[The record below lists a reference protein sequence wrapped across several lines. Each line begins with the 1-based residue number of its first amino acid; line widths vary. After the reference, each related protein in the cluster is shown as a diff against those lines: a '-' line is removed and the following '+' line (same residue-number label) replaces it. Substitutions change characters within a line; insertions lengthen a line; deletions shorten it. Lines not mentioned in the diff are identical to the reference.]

1 MPSDNYLLSVIYVMG
16 EPMNA
21 RSLLLGAATLLLI
34 PLAAACGEPAA
45 AEPAPVEP
53 APAGENRLIGHQVKR
68 LDQLIELAFDR
79 RLSEAGLSRRDWQTL
94 NALAAGPAGATEL
107 TDALRPFWEVE
118 NEDPHEVVAALSER
132 GWVSQDTEGRFALT
146 EAGRTIRMTAADSV
160 ARIRDLS
167 SAGVSDQEFTQMMN
181 VMARIIDNLEQATI

>member
-1 MPSDNYLLSVIYVMG
+1 
-16 EPMNA
+16 MNV

-79 RLSEAGLSRRDWQTL
+79 RLSEAGLSRREWQTL
-94 NALAAGPAGATEL
+94 NTLAAGPAGATEL
-107 TDALRPFWEVE
+107 TDALRPFWVVE

-132 GWVSQDTEGRFALT
+132 GWVSQDTEGRFVLT
-146 EAGRTIRMTAADSV
+146 EAGRTIRMAAADSV

-167 SAGVSDQEFTQMMN
+167 SAGVSDQEFTQMMD
-181 VMARIIDNLEQATI
+181 VMARIIDNLEQATT